1 MHLLVPNVQ
10 IKEQLIISF
19 GAVNEIV
26 LEEIIYK
33 CFYCLFRPL
42 GSNYFTKPGCV
53 ETKVRT
59 FETH

>member
-33 CFYCLFRPL
+33 CFILPISATGLELFHKTRL
-42 GSNYFTKPGCV
+42 C
-53 ETKVRT
+53 
-59 FETH
+59 